1 MPQDIDPAH
10 VAQALTHLRNKG
22 RQYKDAKGHKNKRAA
37 RATLHEAI
45 TLAVRAGARQ
55 VQAAQASGLS
65 KAQVSRI
72 ARGAS
77 SGRTSLPPVQYLVD
91 TLPADELIQ
100 RYQAGESARE
110 LGAAFG
116 CSRHTIYAVLESR
129 EVPRDHPAGRP
140 QVGLPEAEIV
150 ERLERGESARG
161 IGRAYGVSYMTVL
174 RRARQDPTGRC
185 A

>member
-1 MPQDIDPAH
+1 MSLDIDPAH
-10 VAQALTHLRNKG
+10 VAQALAHLRDKG
-22 RQYKDAKGHKNKRAA
+22 QQYKDAKSHKNKRDA
-37 RATLHEAI
+37 RAALHEAV
-45 TLAVRAGARQ
+45 TLAVRASAKRAQ
-55 VQAAQASGLS
+55 VVQASGFS
-65 KAQVSRI
+65 KAQVSRL

-77 SGRTSLPPVQYLVD
+77 SGRTPLPPVQYLVD

-140 QVGLPEAEIV
+140 QVALPEAEIV

-174 RRARQDPTGRC
+174 RRVREDCP
-185 A
+185 